1 VRRATTI
8 FHIQPG
14 YCRHEELH
22 NFHGPAAKW
31 PMPRG
36 KAADDE
42 IQPFLDRIYLR
53 LRISQ
58 RVAVASCVGAM
69 FCLLFGLGPV
79 EIQDSQ
85 IRKSVI
91 QAPKGVWHAPIR
103 FDRRPVG
110 EDGAALF
117 R

>member
-53 LRISQ
+53 LRISE

-69 FCLLFGLGPV
+69 FCLLFGLGNSSEAVAKPV
-79 EIQDSQ
+79 PRTS
-85 IRKSVI
+85 
-91 QAPKGVWHAPIR
+91 H
-103 FDRRPVG
+103 RRMSTS
-110 EDGAALF
+110 A
-117 R
+117 